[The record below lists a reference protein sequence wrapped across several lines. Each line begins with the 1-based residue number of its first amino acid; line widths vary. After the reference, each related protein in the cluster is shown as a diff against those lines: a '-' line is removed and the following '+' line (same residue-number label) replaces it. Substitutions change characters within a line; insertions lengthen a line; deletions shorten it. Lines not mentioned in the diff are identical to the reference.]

1 MIPNW
6 SSHLRD
12 PEDAKRFRQHIYASK
27 GVLDRLLQI
36 TAKMEE
42 ELDQQEADTT
52 QYDSPSWAA
61 LQADRNGYRR
71 ALRSINKIITLDQ
84 QEK

>member
-6 SSHLRD
+6 TTHLKD
-12 PEDAKRFRQHIYASK
+12 PEEAKRFRQYMYSSK
-27 GVLDRLLQI
+27 GVLDRLTQI
-36 TAKMEE
+36 LDTKVE
-42 ELDQQEADTT
+42 ELDQLEADVA

-71 ALRSINKIITLDQ
+71 AMRQVKKIITLDQ
-84 QEK
+84 KD

>member
-6 SSHLRD
+6 TSHLKD
-12 PEDAKRFRQHIYASK
+12 PEAAKNFRKHIYNSK
-27 GVLDRLLQI
+27 GVLERLSQI
-36 TAKMEE
+36 VDNYVE
-42 ELDQQEADTT
+42 ELDQLEADTN

-71 ALRSINKIITLDQ
+71 AMRRFKKIITLDQ
-84 QEK
+84 KE

>member
-6 SSHLRD
+6 TNHLKD
-12 PEDAKRFRQHIYASK
+12 PEEAKRFRQYMHQSK
-27 GVLDRLLQI
+27 GVLDRLNEMMDKQV
-36 TAKMEE
+36 E
-42 ELDQQEADTT
+42 ELDQLEADTS

-71 ALRSINKIITLDQ
+71 AVRQIKKLITLDQ
-84 QEK
+84 KD

>member
-6 SSHLRD
+6 TTHLKD
-12 PEDAKRFRQHIYASK
+12 PEEAKRFRQYIHQSK
-27 GVLDRLLQI
+27 GVLDRLNEIMDKQV
-36 TAKMEE
+36 E
-42 ELDQQEADTT
+42 ELDEQETTAT

-71 ALRSINKIITLDQ
+71 AIRLVKKLITLDQ
-84 QEK
+84 KD